1 MLNKLIEEVLAR
13 SMNYERCW
21 GEKPNLV
28 VQINKR
34 WDHEFLSGL
43 IFHSKE
49 TQPSSLVG
57 FPLEIVALPDHIK
70 YRVLTVEVQHEVPK
84 VSVSINWEK
93 GNQWGRSIPLVI
105 GDRIEIPEGA
115 RITGITI
122 NE

>member
-1 MLNKLIEEVLAR
+1 MLNKLIEELLAQ
-13 SMNYERCW
+13 SSSYE
-21 GEKPNLV
+21 KKFAKLPNLI

-70 YRVLTVEVQHEVPK
+70 YRILTVEGQHEVPK
-84 VSVSINWEK
+84 VSVSINWEF
-93 GNQWGRSIPLVI
+93 GRQFGRQVMVV
-105 GDRIEIPEGA
+105 GDRIAIPEGA
-115 RITGITI
+115 EITGITI
-122 NE
+122 ND